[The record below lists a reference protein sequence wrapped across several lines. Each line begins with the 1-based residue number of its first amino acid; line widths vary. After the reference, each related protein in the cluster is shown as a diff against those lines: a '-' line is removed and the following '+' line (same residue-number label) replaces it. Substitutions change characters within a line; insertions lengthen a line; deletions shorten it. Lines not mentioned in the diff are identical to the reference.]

1 MSHKLQDAQTKIK
14 ELETTVEKRNH
25 GAQRHGTTHHPG
37 AHKILPLRRKNMVKN
52 KHIIIK
58 KLIYYGILQYL
69 VMGAIF
75 AFMYTPIFE
84 WCCLSLKLRENSS
97 LYPLIQYGLMAFLA
111 AFWIY
116 LFLQK
121 YAHKDIN
128 I

>member
-1 MSHKLQDAQTKIK
+1 
-14 ELETTVEKRNH
+14 
-25 GAQRHGTTHHPG
+25 
-37 AHKILPLRRKNMVKN
+37 MVKN

-97 LYPLIQYGLMAFLA
+97 LYPLILYGLMAFLA

-116 LFLQK
+116 LFFTKIRSQRYK
-121 YAHKDIN
+121 YLT
-128 I
+128 

>member
-1 MSHKLQDAQTKIK
+1 
-14 ELETTVEKRNH
+14 
-25 GAQRHGTTHHPG
+25 
-37 AHKILPLRRKNMVKN
+37 MVKN